1 MRLLNNTG
9 HMKTS
14 LKGNEM
20 INIRTRMSKVV
31 IRTTAYTA
39 VGFAVGYYV
48 GRKYDFKVVVKKV
61 NN

>member
-9 HMKTS
+9 HMKNS

-20 INIRTRMSKVV
+20 IRNHMKKLVT
-31 IRTTAYTA
+31 RTTAFTV
-39 VGFAVGYYV
+39 VGFAAGYYV
-48 GRKYDFKVVVKKV
+48 GRKYDFKVVVEKV